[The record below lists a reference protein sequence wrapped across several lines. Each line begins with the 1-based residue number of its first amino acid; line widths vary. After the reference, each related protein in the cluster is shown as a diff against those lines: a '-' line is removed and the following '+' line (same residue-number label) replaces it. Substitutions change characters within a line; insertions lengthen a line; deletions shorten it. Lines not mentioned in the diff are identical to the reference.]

1 MEQKNNKKDWTVI
14 NVPMEL
20 YDELTILQEKLKGI
34 YGFNLAYWEVVN
46 YLLRFYK
53 QHSKS
58 DHDRLEKS
66 GGKKD

>member
-53 QHSKS
+53 QHSKPQTPKP
-58 DHDRLEKS
+58 E
-66 GGKKD
+66 